1 MTGYTAPCLL
11 KVPLNPGKEKCF
23 LPLLHFS
30 LEDVLKQT
38 KNQCDVTK
46 GTEVCDHIISQVLP
60 LLSET
65 ITYNVEGPTKNR
77 K

>member
-30 LEDVLKQT
+30 LEDVLEICT
-38 KNQCDVTK
+38 IL
-46 GTEVCDHIISQVLP
+46 HIISL
-60 LLSET
+60 
-65 ITYNVEGPTKNR
+65 EGCFTDGWEEIKTLV
-77 K
+77 